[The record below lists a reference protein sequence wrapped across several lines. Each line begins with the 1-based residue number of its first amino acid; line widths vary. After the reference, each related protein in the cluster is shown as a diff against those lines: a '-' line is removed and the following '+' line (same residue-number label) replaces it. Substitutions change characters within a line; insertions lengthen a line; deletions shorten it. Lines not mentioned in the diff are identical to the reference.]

1 MGPSE
6 RVDGRWQGFYVGRRV
21 RIPAMLNSS
30 SDDDKNGAIVGYEP
44 TTSARDSF
52 VSSSTQASC
61 GALCCIGRSSRCTC
75 YGRTSSRRQMIA
87 RIQFQ
92 MHANS
97 PEHILPFWAMKEF
110 GTHFEAS
117 RLGRLAHL
125 MAKRKP
131 QATCLYSDIESHEYS
146 RHQEPPV
153 KTQPRLRSTDGREAI
168 TALLRVQSVMHL
180 TCTCVVLLPATLLG
194 WAAVAVP
201 VVMPGMATTGA
212 QIAMSSVLASLVTL
226 ATGVHIFLAWLQ
238 LRTSDPDR
246 MALRVAE
253 SAPVDVGARL
263 SLARVAQISRWAK
276 RARGKARGK
285 LTTMCSTSAGGD
297 AFAEQ
302 DDQSIWDT
310 MSHGSWRSS
319 DERHDAAKELALI
332 NSLTRARMNHINSQV
347 PAVPA
352 LILGDAARDAARND
366 AWTALP
372 PVRAEISR
380 ISSRASSRAS
390 SRDISRANSGTTT
403 PTGAFPGLLPVLPGR
418 LGGRAGSGTATPTG
432 FQVRPASGSATP
444 TGFQVWP
451 ASGSATP
458 TGFQALLACPT
469 VRETDDQSSSVS
481 SGVVVGFGSGPKR
494 LSGLGAERK
503 AMAAVRW
510 KATEE
515 MRAEEVNAA
524 EMAAEE
530 RAVAEMEAEDLEAAV
545 AFEETVLRS
554 SPHPY
559 SHDEA
564 VLQSSPLPFK
574 RGADLVKFEEQE
586 EHSPEKQR
594 RLHAVP
600 ADEESAAEAER
611 VLLANLRASY
621 SAKAVEAAG
630 ERAAVERAA
639 AERAAAERAAEV
651 KAVAE
656 KPRTVMSALGLPD
669 LPKFGEDRE
678 RWLADQAVKKAA
690 AEAAAKAVAEA
701 EATGP
706 TRRPRA
712 EAAVPLPTPL
722 KTAAVHSSALPVL
735 PEAKEEAA
743 AAAAAAAAAT
753 LIKSYG
759 FERPRAVKAVS
770 KLDDETDVE
779 LAVNGLLDRG
789 EDPRRKV
796 ERAAAERAAAEEKV
810 REVSPR
816 RQRAAAERA
825 AAERAAAE
833 RAAAE
838 RAAAE
843 ERAEDERA
851 LSQLLLA
858 EQDLLAAYRADRV
871 KNPERADD
879 ARAKL
884 ATVQAALER
893 MPSD

>member
-1 MGPSE
+1 
-6 RVDGRWQGFYVGRRV
+6 
-21 RIPAMLNSS
+21 
-30 SDDDKNGAIVGYEP
+30 
-44 TTSARDSF
+44 
-52 VSSSTQASC
+52 
-61 GALCCIGRSSRCTC
+61 
-75 YGRTSSRRQMIA
+75 
-87 RIQFQ
+87 
-92 MHANS
+92 
-97 PEHILPFWAMKEF
+97 
-110 GTHFEAS
+110 
-117 RLGRLAHL
+117 

-153 KTQPRLRSTDGREAI
+153 KTQPRLRTDGREAI

-226 ATGVHIFLAWLQ
+226 ATGVHFFLAWLQ

-253 SAPVDVGARL
+253 STPVDVGARL

-403 PTGAFPGLLPVLPGR
+403 PTGAFPGLMPVLPGR
-418 LGGRAGSGTATPTG
+418 LGGRAGSGTATPTGFQVRPASGSATPTG

-458 TGFQALLACPT
+458 TGFQALLECPT

-481 SGVVVGFGSGPKR
+481 SGVVVGFGSGPKRLSVNVNVKR

-530 RAVAEMEAEDLEAAV
+530 RAVAEMEAAERAVAEMEAEDLEAAV

-564 VLQSSPLPFK
+564 VLQSSPLPFT

-594 RLHAVP
+594 RLHAVPADEEMHAVPADEEMHAVP

-770 KLDDETDVE
+770 KLDDEMDVE
-779 LAVNGLLDRG
+779 LAANGLLDRG

-796 ERAAAERAAAEEKV
+796 ERAATERAAAEEKV

-816 RQRAAAERA
+816 RQRA

>member
-1 MGPSE
+1 
-6 RVDGRWQGFYVGRRV
+6 
-21 RIPAMLNSS
+21 
-30 SDDDKNGAIVGYEP
+30 
-44 TTSARDSF
+44 
-52 VSSSTQASC
+52 
-61 GALCCIGRSSRCTC
+61 
-75 YGRTSSRRQMIA
+75 
-87 RIQFQ
+87 
-92 MHANS
+92 
-97 PEHILPFWAMKEF
+97 
-110 GTHFEAS
+110 
-117 RLGRLAHL
+117 

-153 KTQPRLRSTDGREAI
+153 KNQPRLRTDGREAI

-226 ATGVHIFLAWLQ
+226 ATGVHFFLAWLQ

-403 PTGAFPGLLPVLPGR
+403 PTGAFPGLMPVLPGR
-418 LGGRAGSGTATPTG
+418 LGGRAGSGTATPTGFQVRAASGSATPTGFQVRPASGSATPTG

-494 LSGLGAERK
+494 LSVNVNVKRLSGLGAERK

-524 EMAAEE
+524 EMAAEERAVAEMEAAE

-564 VLQSSPLPFK
+564 VLQSSPLPFT

-722 KTAAVHSSALPVL
+722 KTAAVHSSALRVL

-779 LAVNGLLDRG
+779 LAANGLLDRG

-796 ERAAAERAAAEEKV
+796 ERAATERAAAEEKV

-816 RQRAAAERA
+816 RQRA

>member
-1 MGPSE
+1 
-6 RVDGRWQGFYVGRRV
+6 
-21 RIPAMLNSS
+21 
-30 SDDDKNGAIVGYEP
+30 
-44 TTSARDSF
+44 
-52 VSSSTQASC
+52 
-61 GALCCIGRSSRCTC
+61 
-75 YGRTSSRRQMIA
+75 MIA

-153 KTQPRLRSTDGREAI
+153 KTQPRLRTDGREAI

-226 ATGVHIFLAWLQ
+226 ATGVHFFLAWLQ

-432 FQVRPASGSATP
+432 FQVRAASGSATPTGFQVRPASGSATP

-524 EMAAEE
+524 EMAAEERAVAEMEAAERAVAEMEAAERAVAEMEAAE

-825 AAERAAAE
+825 AAE
-833 RAAAE
+833 
-838 RAAAE
+838 

>member
-1 MGPSE
+1 
-6 RVDGRWQGFYVGRRV
+6 
-21 RIPAMLNSS
+21 
-30 SDDDKNGAIVGYEP
+30 
-44 TTSARDSF
+44 
-52 VSSSTQASC
+52 
-61 GALCCIGRSSRCTC
+61 
-75 YGRTSSRRQMIA
+75 
-87 RIQFQ
+87 
-92 MHANS
+92 
-97 PEHILPFWAMKEF
+97 
-110 GTHFEAS
+110 
-117 RLGRLAHL
+117 

-153 KTQPRLRSTDGREAI
+153 KTQPRLRTDGREAI

-226 ATGVHIFLAWLQ
+226 ATGVHFFLAWLQ

-310 MSHGSWRSS
+310 ISHGSWRSS

-403 PTGAFPGLLPVLPGR
+403 PTGAFPGLMPVLPGR
-418 LGGRAGSGTATPTG
+418 LGGRAGSGTATPTGFQVRAASGSATPTG

-494 LSGLGAERK
+494 LSVNVNVKRLSGLGAERK

-524 EMAAEE
+524 EMAAEERAVAEMEAAE

-564 VLQSSPLPFK
+564 VLQSSPLPFT

-594 RLHAVP
+594 RLHAVPADEEMHAVPADEEMHAVP

-770 KLDDETDVE
+770 KLDDEMDVE
-779 LAVNGLLDRG
+779 LAANGLLDRG

-796 ERAAAERAAAEEKV
+796 ERAATERAAAEEKV

-816 RQRAAAERA
+816 RQRAAAERAAAERA

>member
-117 RLGRLAHL
+117 RLRRLAHL

-226 ATGVHIFLAWLQ
+226 ATGVHFFLAWLQ

-838 RAAAE
+838 
-843 ERAEDERA
+843 ERVEDEKA

>member
-1 MGPSE
+1 M
-6 RVDGRWQGFYVGRRV
+6 RGRR
-21 RIPAMLNSS
+21 
-30 SDDDKNGAIVGYEP
+30 
-44 TTSARDSF
+44 
-52 VSSSTQASC
+52 
-61 GALCCIGRSSRCTC
+61 LCT
-75 YGRTSSRRQMIA
+75 
-87 RIQFQ
+87 
-92 MHANS
+92 
-97 PEHILPFWAMKEF
+97 
-110 GTHFEAS
+110 
-117 RLGRLAHL
+117 LAQY

-153 KTQPRLRSTDGREAI
+153 KTQPRLRTDGREAI

-226 ATGVHIFLAWLQ
+226 ATGVHFFLAWLQ

-253 SAPVDVGARL
+253 STPVDVGARL

-352 LILGDAARDAARND
+352 LILGDAARDAVRND

-403 PTGAFPGLLPVLPGR
+403 PTGAFPGLMPVLPGR

-494 LSGLGAERK
+494 LSVNVNVKRLSGLGAERK

-524 EMAAEE
+524 EMAAEERAVAEMEAAE

-594 RLHAVP
+594 RLHAVPADEEMHAVP

-770 KLDDETDVE
+770 KLDDEMDVE
-779 LAVNGLLDRG
+779 LAANGLLDRG

-796 ERAAAERAAAEEKV
+796 ERAATERAAAEEKV

-816 RQRAAAERA
+816 RQRA

>member
-1 MGPSE
+1 MQIHLSLLAFLSHE
-6 RVDGRWQGFYVGRRV
+6 VG
-21 RIPAMLNSS
+21 
-30 SDDDKNGAIVGYEP
+30 G
-44 TTSARDSF
+44 
-52 VSSSTQASC
+52 
-61 GALCCIGRSSRCTC
+61 LCT
-75 YGRTSSRRQMIA
+75 
-87 RIQFQ
+87 
-92 MHANS
+92 
-97 PEHILPFWAMKEF
+97 
-110 GTHFEAS
+110 
-117 RLGRLAHL
+117 LAQY

-153 KTQPRLRSTDGREAI
+153 KPQPRLRTDGREAI

-226 ATGVHIFLAWLQ
+226 ATGVHFFLAWLQ

-403 PTGAFPGLLPVLPGR
+403 PTGAFPGLMPVLPGR

-432 FQVRPASGSATP
+432 FQVRAASGSATP

-451 ASGSATP
+451 ASRSATP

-494 LSGLGAERK
+494 LSVNVNVKRLSGLGAERK

-524 EMAAEE
+524 EMAAEERAVAEMEAAE

-770 KLDDETDVE
+770 KLDDEMDVE
-779 LAVNGLLDRG
+779 LAANGLLDRG

-796 ERAAAERAAAEEKV
+796 ERAATERAAAEEKV

-816 RQRAAAERA
+816 RQ
-825 AAERAAAE
+825 RAAAE

>member
-1 MGPSE
+1 
-6 RVDGRWQGFYVGRRV
+6 
-21 RIPAMLNSS
+21 
-30 SDDDKNGAIVGYEP
+30 
-44 TTSARDSF
+44 
-52 VSSSTQASC
+52 
-61 GALCCIGRSSRCTC
+61 
-75 YGRTSSRRQMIA
+75 
-87 RIQFQ
+87 
-92 MHANS
+92 
-97 PEHILPFWAMKEF
+97 
-110 GTHFEAS
+110 
-117 RLGRLAHL
+117 

-153 KTQPRLRSTDGREAI
+153 KTQPRLRTDGREAI

-226 ATGVHIFLAWLQ
+226 ATGVHFFLAWLQ

-285 LTTMCSTSAGGD
+285 LTTMCSTSAGD

-352 LILGDAARDAARND
+352 LILGDAARDAVRND

-403 PTGAFPGLLPVLPGR
+403 PTGAFPGLMPVLPGR
-418 LGGRAGSGTATPTG
+418 LGGRAGSGTATPTGFQVRAASGSATPTGFQVRPASGSATPTG

-530 RAVAEMEAEDLEAAV
+530 RAVAEMEAAERAVAEMEAEDLEAAV

-564 VLQSSPLPFK
+564 VLQSSPLPFT

-770 KLDDETDVE
+770 KLDDEMDVE
-779 LAVNGLLDRG
+779 LAANGLLDRG

-796 ERAAAERAAAEEKV
+796 ERAATERAAAEEKV

-816 RQRAAAERA
+816 RQRA

>member
-1 MGPSE
+1 
-6 RVDGRWQGFYVGRRV
+6 
-21 RIPAMLNSS
+21 
-30 SDDDKNGAIVGYEP
+30 
-44 TTSARDSF
+44 
-52 VSSSTQASC
+52 
-61 GALCCIGRSSRCTC
+61 
-75 YGRTSSRRQMIA
+75 
-87 RIQFQ
+87 
-92 MHANS
+92 
-97 PEHILPFWAMKEF
+97 
-110 GTHFEAS
+110 
-117 RLGRLAHL
+117 

-153 KTQPRLRSTDGREAI
+153 KTQPRLRTDGREAI

-226 ATGVHIFLAWLQ
+226 ATGVHFFLAWLQ

-403 PTGAFPGLLPVLPGR
+403 PTGAFPGLMPVLPGR
-418 LGGRAGSGTATPTG
+418 LGGRAGSGTATPTGFQVRPASGSATPTG

-494 LSGLGAERK
+494 LSVNVNVKRLSGLGAERK

-524 EMAAEE
+524 EMAAEERAVAEMEAAE

-564 VLQSSPLPFK
+564 VLQSSPLPFT

-594 RLHAVP
+594 RLHAVPADEEMHAVPADEEMHAVP

-770 KLDDETDVE
+770 KLDDEMDVE
-779 LAVNGLLDRG
+779 LAANGLLDRG

-796 ERAAAERAAAEEKV
+796 ERAATERAAAEEKV

-816 RQRAAAERA
+816 RQRA

>member
-1 MGPSE
+1 
-6 RVDGRWQGFYVGRRV
+6 
-21 RIPAMLNSS
+21 
-30 SDDDKNGAIVGYEP
+30 
-44 TTSARDSF
+44 
-52 VSSSTQASC
+52 
-61 GALCCIGRSSRCTC
+61 
-75 YGRTSSRRQMIA
+75 
-87 RIQFQ
+87 
-92 MHANS
+92 
-97 PEHILPFWAMKEF
+97 
-110 GTHFEAS
+110 
-117 RLGRLAHL
+117 

-153 KTQPRLRSTDGREAI
+153 KTQPRLRTDGREAI

-226 ATGVHIFLAWLQ
+226 ATGVHFFLAWLQ

-403 PTGAFPGLLPVLPGR
+403 PTGAFPGLMPVLPGR

-494 LSGLGAERK
+494 LSVNVNVKRLSGLGAERK

-524 EMAAEE
+524 EMAAEERAVAEMEAAE

-564 VLQSSPLPFK
+564 VLQSSPLPFT

-594 RLHAVP
+594 RLHAVPADEEMHAVPADEEMHAVP

-759 FERPRAVKAVS
+759 FERPRAEKAVS
-770 KLDDETDVE
+770 KLDDEMDVE
-779 LAVNGLLDRG
+779 LAANGLLDRG

-796 ERAAAERAAAEEKV
+796 ERAATERAAAEEKV

-816 RQRAAAERA
+816 RQRA

>member
-1 MGPSE
+1 
-6 RVDGRWQGFYVGRRV
+6 
-21 RIPAMLNSS
+21 
-30 SDDDKNGAIVGYEP
+30 
-44 TTSARDSF
+44 
-52 VSSSTQASC
+52 
-61 GALCCIGRSSRCTC
+61 
-75 YGRTSSRRQMIA
+75 
-87 RIQFQ
+87 
-92 MHANS
+92 
-97 PEHILPFWAMKEF
+97 
-110 GTHFEAS
+110 
-117 RLGRLAHL
+117 

-153 KTQPRLRSTDGREAI
+153 KTQPRLRTDGREAI

-226 ATGVHIFLAWLQ
+226 ATGVHFFLAWLQ

-432 FQVRPASGSATP
+432 FQVRAASGSATPTGFQVRPASGSATP

-481 SGVVVGFGSGPKR
+481 SGVVVGFGSGPKRLSVNVNVKR

-564 VLQSSPLPFK
+564 VLQSSPLPFT

-770 KLDDETDVE
+770 KLDDEMDVE
-779 LAVNGLLDRG
+779 LAANGLLDRG

-796 ERAAAERAAAEEKV
+796 ERAATERAAAEEKV

-816 RQRAAAERA
+816 RQRA

>member
-1 MGPSE
+1 
-6 RVDGRWQGFYVGRRV
+6 
-21 RIPAMLNSS
+21 
-30 SDDDKNGAIVGYEP
+30 
-44 TTSARDSF
+44 
-52 VSSSTQASC
+52 
-61 GALCCIGRSSRCTC
+61 
-75 YGRTSSRRQMIA
+75 
-87 RIQFQ
+87 
-92 MHANS
+92 
-97 PEHILPFWAMKEF
+97 
-110 GTHFEAS
+110 
-117 RLGRLAHL
+117 

-153 KTQPRLRSTDGREAI
+153 KTQPRLRTDGREAI

-226 ATGVHIFLAWLQ
+226 ATGVHFFLAWLQ

-403 PTGAFPGLLPVLPGR
+403 PTGAFPGLMPVLPGR

-494 LSGLGAERK
+494 LSVNVNVKRLSGLGAERK

-524 EMAAEE
+524 EMAAEERAVAEMEAAE

-722 KTAAVHSSALPVL
+722 KTAAVHSSALRVL

-796 ERAAAERAAAEEKV
+796 ERAATERAAAEEKV

-816 RQRAAAERA
+816 RQRA

>member
-1 MGPSE
+1 
-6 RVDGRWQGFYVGRRV
+6 
-21 RIPAMLNSS
+21 
-30 SDDDKNGAIVGYEP
+30 
-44 TTSARDSF
+44 
-52 VSSSTQASC
+52 
-61 GALCCIGRSSRCTC
+61 
-75 YGRTSSRRQMIA
+75 
-87 RIQFQ
+87 
-92 MHANS
+92 
-97 PEHILPFWAMKEF
+97 
-110 GTHFEAS
+110 
-117 RLGRLAHL
+117 

-153 KTQPRLRSTDGREAI
+153 KTQPRLRTDGREAI

-226 ATGVHIFLAWLQ
+226 ATGVHFFLAWLQ

-403 PTGAFPGLLPVLPGR
+403 PTGAFPGLMPVLPGR
-418 LGGRAGSGTATPTG
+418 LGGRAGSGTATPTGFQVRAASGSATPTGFQVRPASGSATPTG

-494 LSGLGAERK
+494 LSVNVNVKRLSGLGAERK

-524 EMAAEE
+524 EMAAEERAVAEMEAAE

-564 VLQSSPLPFK
+564 VLQSSPLPFT

-594 RLHAVP
+594 RLHAVPADEEMHAVPADEEMHAVP

-669 LPKFGEDRE
+669 LPTFGEDRE

-722 KTAAVHSSALPVL
+722 KTAAVHSSALRVL

-796 ERAAAERAAAEEKV
+796 ERAATERAAAEEKV

-816 RQRAAAERA
+816 RQRA